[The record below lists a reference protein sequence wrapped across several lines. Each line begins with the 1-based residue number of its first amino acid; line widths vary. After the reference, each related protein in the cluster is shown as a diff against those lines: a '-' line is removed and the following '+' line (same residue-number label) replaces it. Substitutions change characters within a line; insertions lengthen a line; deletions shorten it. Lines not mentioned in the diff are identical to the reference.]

1 MRLKA
6 LLIMAVLIA
15 GVGAVRVE
23 AAEHSLGFGAHYW
36 RTVDD
41 LADSGF
47 TIEDD
52 GLAYLVSY
60 QYQPEGLFSF
70 EVDVEYFDQG
80 FGGSDTE
87 TISPQGYLVIG
98 HGWYAAIGAGV
109 VYSSGLEDE
118 VSDPFYAAKIGLQ
131 MALIPRVHLDVNAN
145 YRFDAWGELGD
156 ANTDT
161 ITLGAV
167 VRFRL

>member
-1 MRLKA
+1 MRLRV
-6 LLIMAVLIA
+6 LGIMTVLIGCVG
-15 GVGAVRVE
+15 GVRAE
-23 AAEHSLGFGAHYW
+23 AAEHFVGAGAHYW

-47 TIEDD
+47 TVEDD

-60 QYQPEGLFSF
+60 QYRPEGLFSF
-70 EVDVEYFDQG
+70 EVDVEYFDKG

-87 TISPQGYLVIG
+87 TISPQGYLVFG

-118 VSDPFYAAKIGLQ
+118 VSDPFYAAKVGLE

-145 YRFDAWGELGD
+145 YRFDAWQQLGD